1 MKILFAPME
10 GIAHWLYRS
19 AQHACFDGADEYFLP
34 FWSPRGQSL
43 THREQADV
51 LPENNAGMKA
61 VPQILSNSSE
71 DFLWAADKLKA
82 LGYEEVNINLGC
94 PSGTVVRKHR
104 GAGLLAY
111 PEELERFLD
120 GVFEKTPV
128 AVSLKTRLGME
139 SPEEWPALLE
149 LFNRYPARRLILH
162 PRSRAEQYGG
172 SPHREWY
179 DYTLRESKLPVCYN
193 GDLFTAE
200 ALREFERRYPGT
212 ESVMC
217 GRGFLYHP
225 GLVNLYNGKTESVEA
240 LRRFHQMLYD
250 GYRAQIG
257 TEAFVLC
264 KMKEVW
270 ACLGKGMGLGPKTLK
285 AIHKSMRYPAFETAV
300 DNTFAEF
307 AARA

>member
-19 AQHACFDGADEYFLP
+19 TQHACFDGADEYFLS

-120 GVFEKTPV
+120 GVFEKSPV

-200 ALREFERRYPGT
+200 RKASCAAGAF
-212 ESVMC
+212 C
-217 GRGFLYHP
+217 IIRGL
-225 GLVNLYNGKTESVEA
+225 
-240 LRRFHQMLYD
+240 
-250 GYRAQIG
+250 
-257 TEAFVLC
+257 
-264 KMKEVW
+264 
-270 ACLGKGMGLGPKTLK
+270 
-285 AIHKSMRYPAFETAV
+285 
-300 DNTFAEF
+300 
-307 AARA
+307 

>member
-61 VPQILSNSSE
+61 VPQILSNNSE

-120 GVFEKTPV
+120 GVFEKSPV
-128 AVSLKTRLGME
+128 AVSLKTRLGIE

-300 DNTFAEF
+300 DNAFAEF

>member
-1 MKILFAPME
+1 M
-10 GIAHWLYRS
+10 
-19 AQHACFDGADEYFLP
+19 
-34 FWSPRGQSL
+34 
-43 THREQADV
+43 
-51 LPENNAGMKA
+51 
-61 VPQILSNSSE
+61 
-71 DFLWAADKLKA
+71 
-82 LGYEEVNINLGC
+82 
-94 PSGTVVRKHR
+94 
-104 GAGLLAY
+104 
-111 PEELERFLD
+111 
-120 GVFEKTPV
+120 
-128 AVSLKTRLGME
+128 
-139 SPEEWPALLE
+139 
-149 LFNRYPARRLILH
+149 ILH

-300 DNTFAEF
+300 DNAFAEF

>member
-1 MKILFAPME
+1 M
-10 GIAHWLYRS
+10 
-19 AQHACFDGADEYFLP
+19 
-34 FWSPRGQSL
+34 
-43 THREQADV
+43 
-51 LPENNAGMKA
+51 
-61 VPQILSNSSE
+61 
-71 DFLWAADKLKA
+71 
-82 LGYEEVNINLGC
+82 
-94 PSGTVVRKHR
+94 
-104 GAGLLAY
+104 
-111 PEELERFLD
+111 
-120 GVFEKTPV
+120 
-128 AVSLKTRLGME
+128 
-139 SPEEWPALLE
+139 
-149 LFNRYPARRLILH
+149 
-162 PRSRAEQYGG
+162 
-172 SPHREWY
+172 
-179 DYTLRESKLPVCYN
+179 CYN

-300 DNTFAEF
+300 DNAFAEF